1 MVKKKRN
8 KMKRLS
14 LYTSVVLLTIIWLA
28 RRERKLG
35 IRRRVVREKG
45 LLHHL
50 NTGYDYNFTPKE
62 RKNKEAQHSKVLL

>member
-62 RKNKEAQHSKVLL
+62 RKHKEA